1 MAEEQPIKHAE
12 LRRLYAARPA
22 VKAVLDHFASR
33 QRDRSETTIDRVHE
47 LLLAEG
53 KSLTRTEVVHVF
65 RELHGIG
72 AGIFVIGRKG
82 HPSRFRWSVS
92 ATQLARFAAGEDT
105 PVNLAVKPD
114 SPRERSD
121 VIAHRFVLRPAFTV
135 SFQLPSDLSSTEA
148 TRLSDFIRT
157 LPFNN

>member
-1 MAEEQPIKHAE
+1 MADKQLIQHEE

-22 VKAVLDHFASR
+22 AKAVLDHFASR
-33 QRDRSETTIDRVHE
+33 QRDRTETTVDRLYE

-65 RELHGIG
+65 RQLHGIG
-72 AGIFVIGRKG
+72 AGVFVIGRKG
-82 HPSRFRWSVS
+82 HPSRFRWAVS
-92 ATQLARFAAGEDT
+92 ATQLARAAAGEDM
-105 PVNLAVKPD
+105 PVDLAIRLE
-114 SPRERSD
+114 SPRERSE

-148 TRLSDFIRT
+148 ARLSDFIRT
-157 LPFNN
+157 LPFTS